1 MIAAKPSRLRLDTAS
16 RAALLG
22 FLERPRYEV
31 LPTDEAQDLVARNL
45 PTEVTVTITSSPRR
59 GIEATLSLAEK
70 LAETGYSVVPHLA
83 ARLVR
88 DAAHLQEIRSRLSAI
103 GGRVFVVAGDSQE
116 AAGGIPCL
124 WSLGGCVAARS
135 PGADLWRDSGESAI
149 RT

>member
-31 LPTDEAQDLVARNL
+31 LPTEEAQDLVARNL

-70 LAETGYSVVPHLA
+70 LAGKGYSVVPHLA
-83 ARLVR
+83 ARLGR
-88 DAAHLQEIRSRLSAI
+88 APGHPQEIRAPPAPD
-103 GGRVFVVAGDSQE
+103 GGRRLFG
-116 AAGGIPCL
+116 
-124 WSLGGCVAARS
+124 
-135 PGADLWRDSGESAI
+135 
-149 RT
+149 